1 MNKVVKQGMD
11 AFRKGNLT
19 NPYGKTTN
27 KHKQWEFGFNT
38 AYFQNLEKVKEIE
51 QKRKNLSR

>member
-11 AFRKGNLT
+11 AFRKGNLA

-27 KHKQWEFGFNT
+27 KYKQWEFGFNT